1 MMAALDQMPLRGQLK
16 FDEPMQ
22 RHTSWRVGG
31 SADSFYQP
39 ADVED
44 LANFLSQLDAN
55 EPLYWIG
62 LGSNLLVR
70 DGGLRGTVIAL
81 FGRLDHMHLLQED
94 IVEVEAGVSCA
105 KLARFCAQHGL
116 VGAEFFAGIPGTV
129 GGALAMNAGAY
140 GGETWSKVV
149 SVETI
154 DRYGQR
160 HRRTPED
167 FDITYRTVVSDRE
180 EWFVSARFSL
190 AAGDPEASTH
200 KIKQLL
206 RKRAESQPLSL
217 PSCGSVFR
225 NPVNDHAAR
234 LIEASGLKG
243 YRVGGASVS
252 EQHANFIVN
261 DADASAA
268 DIEQLIID
276 VAKKVFSDY
285 GIDLQ
290 PEVRVV
296 GESRKDQQKE
306 DRAGKG
312 DEHE

>member
-1 MMAALDQMPLRGQLK
+1 MKMKHEQILKHVPLRGQLK
-16 FDEPMQ
+16 LDEAMS

-31 SADSFYQP
+31 SADRFYQP
-39 ADVED
+39 ADVDD
-44 LANFLSQLDAN
+44 LANFLRQV
-55 EPLYWIG
+55 EPSEALHWVG

-81 FGRLDHMHLLQED
+81 FGVLDQMHLLPD
-94 IVEVEAGVSCA
+94 NIVEVEAGVSCA
-105 KLARFCAQHGL
+105 KLARFCAKNGL

-140 GGETWSKVV
+140 GGETWPKVETV
-149 SVETI
+149 GTI

-160 HRRTPED
+160 HRRTPAD
-167 FDITYRTVVSDRE
+167 FEIDYRSVVSDRE
-180 EWFVSARFSL
+180 EWFVSAQFGFV
-190 AAGDPEASTH
+190 AGDAESSSQ

-206 RKRAESQPLSL
+206 RQRAESQPLSL

-243 YRVGGASVS
+243 HRIGGASVS

-261 DADASAA
+261 DSNACAA
-268 DIEQLIID
+268 DIEQLAMDIAD
-276 VAKKVFSDY
+276 KVF
-285 GIDLQ
+285 IDHNVRLQ
-290 PEVRVV
+290 PEFRVV
-296 GESRKDQQKE
+296 GEKG
-306 DRAGKG
+306 GKHA
-312 DEHE
+312 E

>member
-1 MMAALDQMPLRGQLK
+1 MMAILDHVPLRGHLRL
-16 FDEPMQ
+16 DEPMQ

-31 SADSFYQP
+31 VADRFYQP
-39 ADVED
+39 ADIDD
-44 LANFLSQLDAN
+44 LASFLRQIETS

-70 DGGLRGTVIAL
+70 DGGLRGTTIAL
-81 FGRLDHMHLLQED
+81 FGVLDKMQLLAND
-94 IVEVEAGVSCA
+94 VVAVEAGVSCA
-105 KLARFCAQHGL
+105 KLARFCAKHGL
-116 VGAEFFAGIPGTV
+116 IGAEFFAGIPGTV

-140 GGETWSKVV
+140 GGETWPKVV

-160 HRRTPED
+160 HHRTPAD
-167 FDITYRTVVSDRE
+167 FEIDYRSVVSDRE
-180 EWFVSARFSL
+180 EWFVVAQF
-190 AAGDPEASTH
+190 AFATGDSKVSSQ

-206 RKRAESQPLSL
+206 RQRADSQPLSL

-243 YRVGGASVS
+243 YRIGGASVS

-261 DADASAA
+261 DSNACAA
-268 DIEQLIID
+268 DIEQLITN
-276 VAKKVFSDY
+276 VADKVFSDH
-285 GIDLQ
+285 GVRLQ

-296 GESRKDQQKE
+296 GE
-306 DRAGKG
+306 KG
-312 DEHE
+312 SEHGG

>member
-1 MMAALDQMPLRGQLK
+1 MMAMLDYLPLRGELRL
-16 FDEPMQ
+16 DEPMR

-31 SADSFYQP
+31 TVDRFYRP
-39 ADVED
+39 ADIDD
-44 LANFLSQLDAN
+44 LANFLRQIESN

-70 DGGLRGTVIAL
+70 DGGLRGTAIAL
-81 FGRLDHMHLLQED
+81 FGVLDKMQLLAND
-94 IVEVEAGVSCA
+94 VVDVEAGVSCA
-105 KLARFCAQHGL
+105 KLARFCAKHGL
-116 VGAEFFAGIPGTV
+116 IGAEFFAGIPGTV

-140 GGETWSKVV
+140 GGETWPKVV

-160 HRRTPED
+160 HHRTPAD
-167 FDITYRTVVSDRE
+167 FEIDYRSVVSDRE
-180 EWFVSARFSL
+180 EWFVVAQF
-190 AAGDPEASTH
+190 AFATGDSKVSSQ

-206 RKRAESQPLSL
+206 RQRADSQPLSL

-243 YRVGGASVS
+243 YRIGGASVS

-261 DADASAA
+261 DSNACAA
-268 DIEQLIID
+268 DIEQLITN
-276 VAKKVFSDY
+276 VADKVFSDH
-285 GIDLQ
+285 GVRLQ

-296 GESRKDQQKE
+296 GE
-306 DRAGKG
+306 KG
-312 DEHE
+312 SEHGG